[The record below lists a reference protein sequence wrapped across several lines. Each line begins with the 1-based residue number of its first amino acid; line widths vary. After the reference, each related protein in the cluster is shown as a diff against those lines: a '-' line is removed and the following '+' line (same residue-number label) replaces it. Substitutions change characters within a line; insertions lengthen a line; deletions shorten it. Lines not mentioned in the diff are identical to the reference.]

1 MKRVSAEDYKKR
13 ITDLRK
19 EMTEAG
25 IDVYYVPGGD
35 FHMSEYVGDHFKCRE
50 FMSGFDGSNG
60 EMVIT
65 GDRACL
71 WTDGRY
77 FIQAAEQLAGTGI
90 ELMKMGEPGVPKI
103 SEFLKDVLNEGETLG
118 FDGRCVSGGTFD
130 RLKKALE
137 GKTVNF
143 KTDVDLVGK
152 IWTERPSLPT
162 AKAWILDPKYT
173 GQTRAEKL
181 AKVREKIKEAGCT
194 HLVIAALD
202 DIAWLFQFRGEDI
215 DFNPVTLSYAL
226 ISEKEA
232 VLYMAPDKAS
242 DIKAELVKDGVTV
255 KDYEDIFADL
265 SALEKDSKVFLD
277 NELTNLR
284 LIASIPA
291 EIETKHEW
299 TPAMVMKA
307 CKTKTEADNERQAH
321 ISDGAALTKIIYDIK
336 HLGTDKGAFAGKDT
350 VTELDVAEVLLGY
363 RKEAED
369 FIGESFAPIVAT
381 AAHGAIIHYEPTE
394 ETNIPLEK
402 DNLVLMDTGGQ
413 YLRGTTDVTRTIVY
427 GTPTEKMKK
436 LYTAVLKG
444 NLALSTAVFA
454 KGTPG
459 RVLDILARKPLWE
472 IGYDYK
478 HGTGHGV
485 GYLLNVHEGPQNISM
500 ANSAKGNTAFEPGMI
515 TSDEPGVY
523 LEGEFGIRTENMTV
537 CVPKNKTEF
546 GEFLGFEVLTMVPY
560 DRDLLA
566 PEMLTAEEIAQI
578 NAYHKEVY
586 EKISVYL
593 DDDCK
598 KWLEE
603 VTKPLEF

>member
-1 MKRVSAEDYKKR
+1 MKRVSAEDYKNR
-13 ITDLRK
+13 IASIRK
-19 EMTEAG
+19 EMASAG
-25 IDVYYVPGGD
+25 IDVLYVPGGD

-50 FMSGFDGSNG
+50 FLSGFDGSNG

-65 GDRACL
+65 EDRACL

-90 ELMKMGEPGVPKI
+90 ELMKIGEPGVPKI
-103 SEFLKDVLNEGETLG
+103 SEFMKEVLKDGETLC

-130 RLKKALE
+130 RLKNALE

-143 KTDVDLVGK
+143 KTDIDLVGK
-152 IWTERPSLPT
+152 IWSDRPSLPT
-162 AKAWILDPKYT
+162 AKAWILDPQYT

-181 AKVREKIKEAGCT
+181 SLVRDKIKEAGCT

-202 DIAWLFQFRGEDI
+202 DIAWLFMFRGDDI
-215 DFNPVTLSYAL
+215 YYNPVTLSYAL

-232 VLYMAPDKAS
+232 ILYMAPDKAS
-242 DIKAELVKDGVTV
+242 DIKEELEKDCVTI

-265 SALEKDSKVFLD
+265 SSLRKDSKVFLD
-277 NELTNLR
+277 NELTNIR
-284 LIASIPA
+284 LIASMPEEV
-291 EIETKHEW
+291 EIKNGW

-307 CKTKTEADNERQAH
+307 CKTDVEVQNERQAH

-413 YLRGTTDVTRTIVY
+413 YLRGTTDVTRTIAY
-427 GTPTEKMKK
+427 GTPTGKMKK

-444 NLALSTAVFA
+444 NIALSAAVFA
-454 KGTPG
+454 KGTSG

-500 ANSAKGNTAFEPGMI
+500 ANSPKGNTAFEPGMI

-537 CVPKNKTEF
+537 CVPVNKTEF
-546 GEFLGFEVLTMVPY
+546 GEFRGFEVLTMVPY
-560 DRDLLA
+560 DRDLIDTG
-566 PEMLTAEEIAQI
+566 MLTAEEVTQI
-578 NAYHKEVY
+578 NDYHREVY
-586 EKISVYL
+586 EKISGLL
-593 DDDCK
+593 DDERK